1 MIVYK
6 YLLLL
11 NKLIYLSLLPLPL
24 EFFCI
29 CCHYFDT
36 VFYLLSNTSNQ
47 ASFLKRKTSINP
59 EAKLQNYSTHK
70 LYLTD
75 SNIQPFAKGLKSLF
89 SNIHFLRFVK
99 VNLSSLSVVCYK
111 TECFIL
117 YFSSEHL
124 RVLYLGDN
132 DFEDFPA
139 EVKSLKNL
147 QIVSMIIFLY

>member
-59 EAKLQNYSTHK
+59 GAKLQNYST
-70 LYLTD
+70 
-75 SNIQPFAKGLKSLF
+75 QGLKSLF